1 MKLYRVMAELVREA
15 GSTRT
20 ERMKGTFVI
29 WTVRPELKMSIILPS
44 KVMVYILK
52 VSVGSR
58 VSGFT
63 IPGRVNW

>member
-1 MKLYRVMAELVREA
+1 MKLYLVMAELVREA

-29 WTVRPELKMSIILPS
+29 WMVKPEVKMSIILPS

-58 VSGFT
+58 VSGLT
-63 IPGRVNW
+63 IPGIVNW

>member
-1 MKLYRVMAELVREA
+1 MAELVRDA

-29 WTVRPELKMSIILPS
+29 YMVRPELKMSIILPS
-44 KVMVYILK
+44 KVMVCILK

-58 VSGFT
+58 VNGLT

>member
-1 MKLYRVMAELVREA
+1 MKLYRVMAELVRDA

-29 WTVRPELKMSIILPS
+29 YMVRPELKMSIILPS
-44 KVMVYILK
+44 KVMVCILK

-58 VSGFT
+58 VNGLT